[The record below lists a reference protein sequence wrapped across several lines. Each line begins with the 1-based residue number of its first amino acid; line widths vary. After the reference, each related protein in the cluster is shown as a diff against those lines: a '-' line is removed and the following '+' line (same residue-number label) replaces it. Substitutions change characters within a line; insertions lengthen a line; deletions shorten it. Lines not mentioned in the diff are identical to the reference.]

1 MRLLLLALLIAPALA
16 AQPAADTTRPGLEI
30 GFNPRLGAFYS
41 PTKGFGA
48 GGRVTLRN
56 AFWTGAAV
64 RVEGRLQQRYAEVGT
79 SFYTGDPFEAAVF
92 AGIGGRYVND
102 RVRAFYGIGPQSLR
116 ANKVYAEVE
125 SAEAEL
131 RLGGYPLGARRLL
144 VQPVVRLL
152 HHHVNDF
159 RDARDDAFVNLD
171 PASQR
176 SLLDAVGGSTTG
188 VTYGLELAFD
198 TRDRRFYATRG
209 ALLLLTARRYDGFDE
224 PSFAHYTT
232 TASLFGFVPM
242 SAHRHVLFG
251 RAVLAMA
258 HPTGDAPLPFYL
270 LPVLD
275 DELLG
280 TYTSYR
286 FTGNDLVALTLGYRL
301 PLFTLFDWFALDA
314 NVQLSAANA
323 YDDLAAQFEPS
334 ITFDTDRIA
343 SEGART
349 SLRPSISV
357 GLDVV
362 NLDEDRIVIGGQM
375 GIDPEGYRFG
385 TMRFVYGIRDARP
398 AVR

>member
-1 MRLLLLALLIAPALA
+1 MLLLLLLLIAPAA
-16 AQPAADTTRPGLEI
+16 AQPADTTRPGLTI

-41 PTKGFGA
+41 PTKGLGA

-56 AFWTGAAV
+56 AFWTGAAF
-64 RVEGRLQQRYAEVGT
+64 RVEGRLQQRYAEFGA

-131 RLGGYPLGARRLL
+131 RLGGYPLGSRRLL

-152 HHHVNDF
+152 HHRVHAF
-159 RDARDDAFVNLD
+159 RDAREAAFANLD
-171 PASQR
+171 PASQQN
-176 SLLDAVGGSTTG
+176 LFDATDGATTG

-198 TRDRRFYATRG
+198 SRDRRFYATRG
-209 ALLLLTARRYDGFDE
+209 ALLLLTARRYDGFGE
-224 PSFAHYTT
+224 PAAAHYTT

-242 SAHRHVLFG
+242 PARRHVLFG
-251 RAVLAMA
+251 RAVLAMT
-258 HPTGDAPLPFYL
+258 HPTGDEPLPFTL

-275 DELLG
+275 DEVLG
-280 TYTSYR
+280 TYTSFR

-301 PLFTLFDWFALDA
+301 PLFTLLDWFALDA

-323 YDDLAAQFEPS
+323 YSDVFEQFEPS
-334 ITFDTDRIA
+334 LTFDTDRIA

-362 NLDEDRIVIGGQM
+362 NLEKDRIVIGGQV

-385 TMRFVYGIRDARP
+385 TMRFIYGIRDARP

>member
-1 MRLLLLALLIAPALA
+1 MLLVLLALLIAPAAA
-16 AQPAADTTRPGLEI
+16 AQPADTTRPGLEI

-56 AFWTGAAV
+56 ALWTGSEV
-64 RVEGRLQQRYAEVGT
+64 RVEGRLQQRYAEAGASV
-79 SFYTGDPFEAAVF
+79 YTGDPFEAAVF
-92 AGIGGRYVND
+92 AGVGGRYVDD
-102 RVRAFYGIGPQSLR
+102 RVRAFYGIGPRSLR
-116 ANKVYAEVE
+116 TNKVYAEVE
-125 SAEAEL
+125 SVEGEV
-131 RLGGYPLGARRLL
+131 RLGWHPLGAPRLL

-152 HHHVNDF
+152 HHRTTDF
-159 RDARDDAFVNLD
+159 RDARDDAFANLD

-176 SLLDAVGGSTTG
+176 NLLGAVAQATTG

-198 TRDRRFYATRG
+198 TRDRLFYASRG
-209 ALLLLTARRYDGFDE
+209 ALVLLTARRYDGFDE
-224 PSFAHYTT
+224 PSLAHYTT

-242 SAHRHVLFG
+242 PARRHVLFG

-258 HPTGDAPLPFYL
+258 HPVGDAPLPFSL

-275 DELLG
+275 DDLLG
-280 TYTSYR
+280 TYTAYR

-301 PLFTLFDWFALDA
+301 PVFTLLNWFALDA
-314 NVQLSAANA
+314 NVLLSAANA
-323 YDDLAAQFEPS
+323 YDDVFDQLEPGL
-334 ITFDTDRIA
+334 TFDTDRIGA
-343 SEGART
+343 EGART
-349 SLRPSISV
+349 PLRPSVSV

-362 NLDEDRIVIGGQM
+362 NLDEGRIVIGGQM

-385 TMRFVYGIRDARP
+385 TMRLVYGIRDARP